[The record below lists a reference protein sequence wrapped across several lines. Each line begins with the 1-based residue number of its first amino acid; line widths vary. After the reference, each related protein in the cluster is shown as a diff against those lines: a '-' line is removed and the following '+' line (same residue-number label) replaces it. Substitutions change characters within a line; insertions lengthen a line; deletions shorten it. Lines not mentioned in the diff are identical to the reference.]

1 MRQRLCCSF
10 RPLLRLPF
18 LPGSWPCLSIN
29 KAASFQTLPFPG
41 QVSCQMLFL
50 SGFEIDGWH
59 LSSFAGSLKGSAAA
73 FGRCYHSHFC
83 RVPGHAWRLSCSSF
97 QSRLLPNG
105 FLSRFEIAG
114 WHLSS
119 VSGNPY
125 MPQKLC
131 CSFRPLFRSPFLP
144 GSWPCLS
151 IKSLASR
158 LCLFLATSLAK
169 WCFYRVSQLLDGT
182 LPPFQETLICLKALL
197 EL

>member
-1 MRQRLCCSF
+1 MLQRLRCTF
-10 RPLLRLPF
+10 RPLLPHPF

-125 MPQKLC
+125 MPQRLC
-131 CSFRPLFRSPFLP
+131 CSFRHSRRARFWQVP
-144 GSWPCLS
+144 GHACRLS
-151 IKSLASR
+151 
-158 LCLFLATSLAK
+158 C
-169 WCFYRVSQLLDGT
+169 
-182 LPPFQETLICLKALL
+182 
-197 EL
+197 